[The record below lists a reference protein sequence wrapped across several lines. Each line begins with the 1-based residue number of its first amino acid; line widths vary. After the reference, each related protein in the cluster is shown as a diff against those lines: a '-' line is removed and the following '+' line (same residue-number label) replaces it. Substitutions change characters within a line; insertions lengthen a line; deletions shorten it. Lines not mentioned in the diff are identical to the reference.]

1 MHGFQTSIQSV
12 EQARKS
18 RQWFLVD
25 ARGQV
30 LGRLATQI
38 ATLLMGKHK
47 PQYTPSIDA
56 GDFVVVIHASK
67 IRLTGKKLQ
76 SKKYIHHTGYLGHL
90 KQESYESF
98 LRRKPEEVLRKA
110 VWGML
115 PKNRLGRQMWKRL
128 KVYSGETHPHR
139 AQKPAPF
146 PLASPGEEIKRGGEK

>member
-1 MHGFQTSIQSV
+1 V
-12 EQARKS
+12 EEAQKS
-18 RQWFLVD
+18 RRWFLVD

-30 LGRLATQI
+30 LGRLATHI

-47 PQYTPSIDA
+47 PLYTPSVDA
-56 GDFVVVIHASK
+56 GDFVVVIHASQ

-76 SKKYIHHTGYLGHL
+76 RKKYIHHTGYLGHL
-90 KQESYESF
+90 KEESYESF

-128 KVYSGETHPHR
+128 KVYSGESHPHR
-139 AQKPAPF
+139 AQNPVPF
-146 PLASPGEEIKRGGEK
+146 PLATAGGEKKEGGEK